1 MIPKPFYLS
10 FILRRLTACAQVNV
24 TICFWP
30 GRTPTDDDLC
40 DLAPNEMDHLHDT
53 VKYYILAPGMQ
64 YPKPEE
70 GGRGGCVAGDISKA
84 VTILLVLSGSVI
96 FATTVGALAQSFTS
110 PKGGWYKKLIKHQH
124 LQVT

>member
-1 MIPKPFYLS
+1 MCK
-10 FILRRLTACAQVNV
+10 VNV
-24 TICFWP
+24 TMCFSP

-84 VTILLVLSGSVI
+84 VTTLLVLSGSI
-96 FATTVGALAQSFTS
+96 IIATTVGALAQSFS
-110 PKGGWYKKLIKHQH
+110 RPKGGWYKKLIKQEH
-124 LQVT
+124 LQVTCPKSQSQLP